1 MKDASSSVLTM
12 EDMMVQNLDKNN
24 TDKKLTSKQAPEKNS
39 NKESTL
45 DSTHSTKTGKSV
57 IRRSDPSGLPKLR

>member
-24 TDKKLTSKQAPEKNS
+24 TDKKLSSKQTTEKNS
-39 NKESTL
+39 TKESTH
-45 DSTHSTKTGKSV
+45 DTTHSTKTGKNV
-57 IRRSDPSGLPKLR
+57 IRRTDPSGLPKLR